1 MTDFFALLQQP
12 RQPWLDPEGLK
23 QQYHQLT
30 RAAHPDVQSR
40 EPVEN
45 FETINEAYRV
55 LLDPKL
61 RVQHLLSLE
70 GAISPATNRAVPE
83 EMQKLFLEIG
93 SLAQNS
99 QRLLEKMGNAKS
111 ALSRSLLRPQ
121 LLDLQRQ
128 TQEFLQRLNFSY
140 EGCIAELQGLNAL
153 WLTNKPEA
161 MERLRLLYDRISY
174 FSRWLAQLNE
184 MHLQQSLHG
193 SDPK

>member
-30 RAAHPDVQSR
+30 RATHPDVRSE
-40 EPVEN
+40 EPGGK

-70 GAISPATNRAVPE
+70 GAASPATNCAVPA
-83 EMQKLFLEIG
+83 EMQKLFLQIG
-93 SLAQNS
+93 SLAQS
-99 QRLLEKMGNAKS
+99 AERLLEKIGNTKS
-111 ALSRSLLRPQ
+111 ELGRSLLRPQ

-128 TQEFLQRLNFSY
+128 TQEFLQRLNFSH
-140 EGCIAELQGLNAL
+140 EDCIAELQRLNSV
-153 WLTNKPEA
+153 WNTNKPKA
-161 MERLRLLYDRISY
+161 IVRLRLLHDRISY
-174 FSRWLAQLNE
+174 FSRWLVQLNE
-184 MHLQQSLHG
+184 TRFQLSLHG
-193 SDPK
+193 SANK